1 MTLRVVLNFILV
13 FLVYYKYFARL
24 LSFTMPGVEYGIF
37 LVMLLYTFWRFQG
50 NFTQIGLIPMVGMFC
65 LGITLNA
72 SLSIYVQSIFQFS
85 FSAMVYLLP
94 VLTYLVF
101 SSIRVRKICVHQQL
115 KDFSLIILFSILH
128 AWVIVLILGPSI
140 LGPLPSGFI
149 PHKDV
154 GYVGVWASIMCIYA
168 YCFRSKHKYYSIFI
182 FIIGLSYILQANLI
196 KSLFGLML
204 GVSLNLV
211 FQSQLK
217 VSRIYALVFANT
229 VVLAVIL
236 LNDGLRLKIDE
247 YLHFYITDDN
257 ALDSPRNALYL
268 ASFRMLTDYFP
279 WGVGVGSFGSY
290 GAMLYQS
297 LVYFDYNLIGIH
309 GLNNFAQLD
318 SSDNFLMDVFW
329 SSAIGELGLINM
341 VVYLVLILLPLV
353 KLSQSRVVSQDFKRF
368 VLLSFLLIAIQS
380 LVLAVF
386 MQISFVFL
394 IYCLVGLSVDRR

>member
-1 MTLRVVLNFILV
+1 
-13 FLVYYKYFARL
+13 
-24 LSFTMPGVEYGIF
+24 
-37 LVMLLYTFWRFQG
+37 
-50 NFTQIGLIPMVGMFC
+50 
-65 LGITLNA
+65 
-72 SLSIYVQSIFQFS
+72 
-85 FSAMVYLLP
+85 
-94 VLTYLVF
+94 
-101 SSIRVRKICVHQQL
+101 VHQQL